1 MDFLSYY
8 KLCFSFWAV
17 TLPGITNFQL
27 LLTMKNKEQT
37 HNEMSE
43 TNTLQTISENFAG
56 QFTDEDLHNIHYK
69 SPEEL
74 KAFITET
81 CLVCLEF
88 AEQNTEAEIKIK
100 PGLPDR
106 PSKPRV

>member
-1 MDFLSYY
+1 MGLLTYY
-8 KLCFSFWAV
+8 RLCLAFWAACM
-17 TLPGITNFQL
+17 PGPTDFNQQ
-27 LLTMKNKEQT
+27 LTMKKEKTQ
-37 HNEMSE
+37 NEMAE
-43 TNTLQTISENFAG
+43 TNNLQTIAENFAG
-56 QFTDEDLHNIHYK
+56 QFTDEDLQAIGQK
-69 SPEEL
+69 SPEEI
-74 KAFITET
+74 KAFLSET

>member
-1 MDFLSYY
+1 MS
-8 KLCFSFWAV
+8 KK
-17 TLPGITNFQL
+17 TQ
-27 LLTMKNKEQT
+27 
-37 HNEMSE
+37 NEMAE
-43 TNTLQTISENFAG
+43 TNTLQTIAENFAG
-56 QFTDEDLHNIHYK
+56 QFTDEDLQAISNK

-74 KAFITET
+74 KAFLSET

>member
-1 MDFLSYY
+1 M
-8 KLCFSFWAV
+8 
-17 TLPGITNFQL
+17 P
-27 LLTMKNKEQT
+27 NKHKT
-37 HNEMSE
+37 TNEMSE
-43 TNTLQTISENFAG
+43 TNTLQTISENFAA
-56 QFTDEDLHNIHYK
+56 QFTDEDLQAIQQK
-69 SPEEL
+69 SPEDL
-74 KAFITET
+74 KAFVTET